1 MAPSAEENL
10 MIEQNAK
17 FEGLKELIEDDME
30 DTDIDD
36 AGFDNIATNLPELKQ
51 QYLSLRVAQAKY
63 KSRFVPSAVSDT
75 VFNASE
81 SPYKYN
87 DPYLDSI
94 KKDYQRVNKAALAFL
109 KRGNASDN
117 ANEQKV
123 TVTDTDEIERILA
136 KVRLEASQV
145 KNSLD
150 DTFNKLQNIV
160 TINPS
165 QAQIYKDLKTDLIQV
180 IDQRIPGLITQV
192 TALAGPAEQDNIR
205 KINAE
210 FSSFENDE
218 KTRLYELVQVIAQ
231 KTTHSQSGGS
241 RPASS
246 RTEAVH
252 LKKVDPPKFSGEE
265 EDFPEFY
272 RKWQAIV
279 VPAQLPDEAEVDR
292 LRDALPK
299 EAKEMLTG
307 VNKVVKAWDILKKR
321 FGDEDLI
328 ATKLKNEL
336 KGLVI
341 TVKTDHEKII
351 NLAIKIRSTVSRLE
365 SLKASEALKYDGEF
379 VSSVYFQLPDRHRQ
393 EWLKF
398 EKKNFADKWSALMAY
413 LEDAYDR
420 AVQEKLLLTSY
431 TPPVD
436 GKRGNISAA
445 AASVEESA

>member
-1 MAPSAEENL
+1 MAPAEENL

-30 DTDIDD
+30 DTDIDE

-94 KKDYQRVNKAALAFL
+94 KKDYQRVNKTAVAFL
-109 KRGNASDN
+109 KRGNPSDN

-192 TALAGPAEQDNIR
+192 TALAGPAELENIR

-210 FSSFENDE
+210 FSSFENTE

-231 KTTHSQSGGS
+231 KTTGGSGGS

-246 RTEAVH
+246 
-252 LKKVDPPKFSGEE
+252 
-265 EDFPEFY
+265 
-272 RKWQAIV
+272 
-279 VPAQLPDEAEVDR
+279 
-292 LRDALPK
+292 
-299 EAKEMLTG
+299 
-307 VNKVVKAWDILKKR
+307 
-321 FGDEDLI
+321 
-328 ATKLKNEL
+328 
-336 KGLVI
+336 
-341 TVKTDHEKII
+341 
-351 NLAIKIRSTVSRLE
+351 ST
-365 SLKASEALKYDGEF
+365 
-379 VSSVYFQLPDRHRQ
+379 P
-393 EWLKF
+393 
-398 EKKNFADKWSALMAY
+398 
-413 LEDAYDR
+413 
-420 AVQEKLLLTSY
+420 
-431 TPPVD
+431 
-436 GKRGNISAA
+436 
-445 AASVEESA
+445 EES

>member
-94 KKDYQRVNKAALAFL
+94 KKDYQRVNKTAVAFL
-109 KRGNASDN
+109 KRGNPSDN

-192 TALAGPAEQDNIR
+192 TALAGPAELENIR

-210 FSSFENDE
+210 FSSFENTE

-231 KTTHSQSGGS
+231 KTTHFQSGGS

-336 KGLVI
+336 
-341 TVKTDHEKII
+341 
-351 NLAIKIRSTVSRLE
+351 
-365 SLKASEALKYDGEF
+365 
-379 VSSVYFQLPDRHRQ
+379 
-393 EWLKF
+393 
-398 EKKNFADKWSALMAY
+398 
-413 LEDAYDR
+413 
-420 AVQEKLLLTSY
+420 
-431 TPPVD
+431 
-436 GKRGNISAA
+436 
-445 AASVEESA
+445 